1 MTMRKRIININ
12 KEHQQDAPDSHSWLD
27 VEQLAQVEVTSENAE
42 YPIES
47 AFVLDSTTVWRAEME
62 GKQIIRL
69 LFDSPQT
76 LSHIRLKFDESS
88 QQRTQEYVL
97 KCSSD
102 NGKSWHEI
110 VRQQYHF
117 SPPDTVCEIEDYH
130 VDLQTVTSLE
140 LMIIP
145 EISGGGYATL
155 SQMRIA

>member
-1 MTMRKRIININ
+1 MTMRKRIIN

-27 VEQLAQVEVTSENAE
+27 VEQLAQVEVTSENAD

-62 GKQIIRL
+62 GKQVIRL

-97 KCSSD
+97 KWSSD

-145 EISGGGYATL
+145 EISGGGFATL

>member
-1 MTMRKRIININ
+1 MTMRKRIIN

-27 VEQLAQVEVTSENAE
+27 VEQLAQVEVTSENAD

-97 KCSSD
+97 KWSSD
-102 NGKSWHEI
+102 KGISWHEI

-130 VDLQTVTSLE
+130 VDLQTLTSLE

-145 EISGGGYATL
+145 EISGGGFATL

>member
-1 MTMRKRIININ
+1 MTMRKRIIN
-12 KEHQQDAPDSHSWLD
+12 KEHQQGAPDSHSWLD
-27 VEQLAQVEVTSENAE
+27 VEQLVQVEVTSENADH
-42 YPIES
+42 PIES

-76 LSHIRLKFDESS
+76 LSHIHLKFDESS
-88 QQRTQEYVL
+88 QKRTQEYVL
-97 KCSSD
+97 KWSSD

-130 VDLQTVTSLE
+130 IDLQTVTSLE

-145 EISGGGYATL
+145 EISGGGFATL
-155 SQMRIA
+155 SQMRVA

>member
-1 MTMRKRIININ
+1 MTMRKRIIN
-12 KEHQQDAPDSHSWLD
+12 KEHQQDALDSHSWLD
-27 VEQLAQVEVTSENAE
+27 VEQLAQVEVTSENAD

-97 KCSSD
+97 KWSSD

-145 EISGGGYATL
+145 EISGGGFATL

>member
-1 MTMRKRIININ
+1 MTMRKRIIN

-27 VEQLAQVEVTSENAE
+27 VEQLAQVEVTSENAD

-47 AFVLDSTTVWRAEME
+47 AFVLDSITVWRAEME

-97 KCSSD
+97 KWSSD

-117 SPPDTVCEIEDYH
+117 SPPDTDCEIEDYH

-145 EISGGGYATL
+145 EISGGGFATL